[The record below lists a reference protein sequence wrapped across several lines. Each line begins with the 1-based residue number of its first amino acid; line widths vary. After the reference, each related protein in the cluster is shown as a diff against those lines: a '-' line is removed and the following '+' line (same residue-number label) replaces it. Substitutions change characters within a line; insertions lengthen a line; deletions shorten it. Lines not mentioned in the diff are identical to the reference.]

1 MKKYLGNKIR
11 TKLIF
16 TAVWVFIWY
25 CVAEGIDNEI
35 LLPSPLNVVNCVM
48 QIVTTNEF
56 VNVLFSS
63 LERVVLSFI
72 VSLVLSIII
81 AAVSSR
87 YNIFNDFLSPIILIL
102 KSIPTMAFVIIILI
116 WLDKNSAPFLI
127 GVMIS
132 FPIFYDTTLN
142 AIKSVN
148 KDLINMAD
156 IYEVGAVKKIIYIYI
171 PSVSF
176 AIQGILSS
184 TLSLILKVVVA
195 GEIYGQPKYGIGA
208 SLQLEKMYLNTAGIF
223 AWIVIIALIS
233 IVFTFLSN
241 IVERIVYRWKRE

>member
-25 CVAEGIDNEI
+25 CVAEGIDNET

-56 VNVLFSS
+56 VNILFSS

-72 VSLVLSIII
+72 VSLVVSIII

-87 YNIFNDFLSPIILIL
+87 YNIFKDFFSPIILIL

-132 FPIFYDTTLN
+132 FPILYDTTLN

-148 KDLINMAD
+148 KDLIKMAD
-156 IYEVGAVKKIIYIYI
+156 IYEVGAVRKIIYIYV

-223 AWIVIIALIS
+223 AWIVIIAVIS